1 MDARTAVLHFTSDTD
16 DRTLAVSDCGAIE
29 QLDQLWHQTLAE
41 HRTGLEQRSQI
52 LDELTGER
60 VPNDPYS

>member
-41 HRTGLEQRSQI
+41 HRTGLE
-52 LDELTGER
+52 
-60 VPNDPYS
+60 